1 MMKRRT
7 NIKRMAEG
15 GEAKKGLNDT
25 KFGLG
30 LLSPAYAISQMA
42 SGNAGIGDFGVM
54 GLMDRFSGKNDPGK
68 LDGTQL
74 SEDEKVR
81 VRAMLA
87 AQGTPPPPG
96 MKKGGAVKK
105 MAKGG
110 SVRGDG
116 CAVRGKTKGTMR

>member
-1 MMKRRT
+1 MMTKKKPS
-7 NIKRMAEG
+7 IKRMAEG

-54 GLMDRFSGKNDPGK
+54 GLMDRFSGKND
-68 LDGTQL
+68 DNQL
-74 SEDEKVR
+74 SDDEKTR

-87 AQGTPPPPG
+87 AQGTPTPPG

-110 SVRGDG
+110 VTRGDG
-116 CAVRGKTKGTMR
+116 CAACGKTKGRMV